1 MRLTW
6 KLSLTLALGVLVVLV
21 GYAALRVRANVEG
34 FRRDVT
40 LGQRDL
46 ALAVAQ
52 MLESVTAR
60 EGEARAREIL
70 AEIAESEA
78 PTRIE
83 WEPFAARSDIVDQ
96 MSSQVVSSA
105 DGPPILVSTVAIHIA
120 GRDPSGLRIVE
131 PLDREAEVERDA
143 MLRIATT
150 SGVVLAI
157 CLILILGF
165 GILFVGRPLEAL
177 RRQAKRVGSGE
188 RGLRTEVN
196 SNDEIGDLAREMNA
210 MAESLDRAADRV
222 QHEQEARIETLAQLR
237 HADRLRTV
245 GELAASVAHDLG
257 TPMGTVSARA
267 QMIANADVDPA
278 RARELA
284 ASIVEEIERMSKSIR
299 TLLDHGRR
307 EGPQLAVTGA
317 RSLAE
322 DVLALLAPLA
332 ASRRVRLVLADG
344 PDASA
349 KLDAAQVRHVLI
361 NLVTNAIDASPP
373 GQTVELRVSAK
384 DGHLLLEVDDRG
396 SGIAPERMEHVFD
409 PFFTTKPKG
418 EGTGLGLSIARGIV
432 QEHGGTLALSA
443 REGGGSTF
451 VVDLPV
457 DPRDEALD
465 GADTRST
472 P

>member
-21 GYAALRVRANVEG
+21 GYAALRVQANVEG
-34 FRRDVT
+34 FRRDVA

-52 MLESVTAR
+52 MLESVAAR
-60 EGEARAREIL
+60 EGEDRARELL
-70 AEIAESEA
+70 AEIAEREA

-83 WEPFAARSDIVDQ
+83 WQPFEARSDVVDQ
-96 MSSQVVSSA
+96 IASHVTESA
-105 DGPPILVSTVAIHIA
+105 EGPPILESTVAIHIPGERA
-120 GRDPSGLRIVE
+120 SGLRIVE

-157 CLILILGF
+157 CLTLILGF

-177 RRQAKRVGSGE
+177 RRHARRVGSGE
-188 RGLRTEVN
+188 RGLRTQVN
-196 SNDEIGDLAREMNA
+196 SNDEIGDLAREMNT

-222 QHEQEARIETLAQLR
+222 QHEQEARLETLAQLR

-307 EGPQLAVTGA
+307 EGPQLAVTDA
-317 RSLAE
+317 RSLAQ

-332 ASRRVRLVLADG
+332 ASRRVRLALVDG
-344 PDASA
+344 PDTSA

-361 NLVTNAIDASPP
+361 NLVTNAIDASPAA
-373 GQTVELRVSAK
+373 QTVELRVSATNER
-384 DGHLLLEVDDRG
+384 LLLEVDDRG
-396 SGIAPERMEHVFD
+396 AGIPPDRMDRVFD

-432 QEHGGTLALSA
+432 QEHGGTLVVSA
-443 REGGGSTF
+443 RDGGGSTF

-457 DPRDEALD
+457 DPRDEAL
-465 GADTRST
+465 GVH
-472 P
+472 